1 MGTLTNSAN
10 VYIGNAYLHFQ
21 LQLQFANMFNSQ
33 SFIGLRGKNN
43 EGILTSYIE
52 AVFQGCVN
60 NGIIIQGAELTTT
73 EEQSLITAFG
83 GKGESAISQCNRGGY
98 FYEIG
103 TANLEKQ
110 TLPISI
116 AYVANKAAKRI
127 VIANYVLGA

>member
-1 MGTLTNSAN
+1 
-10 VYIGNAYLHFQ
+10 
-21 LQLQFANMFNSQ
+21 MFNSQ

-52 AVFQGCVN
+52 SVFQGCVN
-60 NGIIIQGAELTTT
+60 NGIIKGAELTTT

-83 GKGESAISQCNRGGY
+83 GKGGESAISQCSRGGY

-127 VIANYVLGA
+127 VITNYVLGA

>member
-1 MGTLTNSAN
+1 M
-10 VYIGNAYLHFQ
+10 
-21 LQLQFANMFNSQ
+21 
-33 SFIGLRGKNN
+33 
-43 EGILTSYIE
+43 TSYIE

-83 GKGESAISQCNRGGY
+83 AKGESAISQCSRGGY

-127 VIANYVLGA
+127 VITNYVLGA